1 MRTLRLA
8 RVAAEAEA
16 LLLRRRLR
24 SIVIRAVL
32 FAVAAVFLVGA
43 AAMLH
48 VYVWVRLTPEWGPA
62 MTALVLAGADAA
74 VAIIVALVALYT
86 SADPIAASAVAVRD
100 QAMNEMRNAFT
111 IGALVRPLTGIVLE
125 QWLARRAARR
135 KP

>member
-24 SIVIRAVL
+24 QAAIRAVL
-32 FAVAAVFLVGA
+32 GAVAAVFLVGA
-43 AAMLH
+43 VAMLH
-48 VYVWVRLTPEWGPA
+48 LYAWVRLVPIWGPE

-74 VAIIVALVALYT
+74 VAIVVALFAART
-86 SADPIAASAVAVRD
+86 PADPIAISAVAVRD

-111 IGALVRPLTGIVLE
+111 VGALLRPLTGIVLE
-125 QWLARRAARR
+125 QWLARRAR
-135 KP
+135 KTK